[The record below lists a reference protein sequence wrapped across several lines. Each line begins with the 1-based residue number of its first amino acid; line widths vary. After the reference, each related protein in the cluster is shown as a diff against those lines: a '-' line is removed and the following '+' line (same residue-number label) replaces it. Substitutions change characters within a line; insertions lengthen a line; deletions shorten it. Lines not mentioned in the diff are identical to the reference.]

1 MRALASRRRLPSFLP
16 SLFNAQTMKISEIK
30 QALVEVEAVN
40 FRLPTGEYLPAHF
53 HVTEVGLVS
62 KHFIDCGGVERQEK
76 VANFQLWE
84 AGDYDHRLAPQKF
97 LHILDLSQRLL
108 GSEDLD
114 IEVEYQQATI
124 GKFGLTREGNDFVL
138 TPKQTA
144 CLAQDACGIP
154 PKDFALP
161 QLQLAGCTPGGGC
174 C

>member
-1 MRALASRRRLPSFLP
+1 
-16 SLFNAQTMKISEIK
+16 MKISEIK
-30 QALVEVEAVN
+30 QALAEVEAIN
-40 FRLPTGEYLPAHF
+40 FRLPTGEYLPSHF

-62 KHFIDCGGVERQEK
+62 KHFIDCGGVERRET

-97 LHILDLSQRLL
+97 LHILKLSEKIL
-108 GSEDLD
+108 GQEDLD

-124 GKFGLTREGNDFVL
+124 GKFGLRFDGTDFVL

-154 PKDFALP
+154 AAQQFALP
-161 QLQLAGCTPGGGC
+161 QLQTAGGCTPGGGC

>member
-1 MRALASRRRLPSFLP
+1 
-16 SLFNAQTMKISEIK
+16 MKISELK
-30 QALVEVEAVN
+30 EALAGLAAIS
-40 FRLPTGEYLPAHF
+40 FRLPDGTALPAHF
-53 HVTEVGLVS
+53 HMTEVGLVT
-62 KHFIDCGGVERQEK
+62 KHFVDCGGVERKET

-97 LHILDLSQRLL
+97 LHILQLSTRIL
-108 GSEDLD
+108 GPQDLD

-124 GKFGLTREGNDFVL
+124 GKFGLAFDGRDFLL

-154 PKDFALP
+154 SAAFALP
-161 QLQLAGCTPGGGC
+161 QLPVATCTPGGGC

>member
-1 MRALASRRRLPSFLP
+1 
-16 SLFNAQTMKISEIK
+16 MKISEMK
-30 QALVEVEAVN
+30 QALAGLDAVN
-40 FRLPTGEYLPAHF
+40 FQLPDGRYLPSHF
-53 HVTEVGLVS
+53 HVTELGLVS
-62 KHFIDCGGVERQEK
+62 KHFIDCGGVERHET

-97 LHILDLSQRLL
+97 LHILQLSEKIL
-108 GSEDLD
+108 GREDLN

-124 GKFGLTREGNDFVL
+124 GKFGLRFDGQNFVL

-154 PKDFALP
+154 ADQFALP
-161 QLQLAGCTPGGGC
+161 QLPMADCTPGGGC

>member
-1 MRALASRRRLPSFLP
+1 
-16 SLFNAQTMKISEIK
+16 MKISEMK
-30 QALVEVEAVN
+30 QALVGLTAVN
-40 FRLPTGEYLPAHF
+40 FKLPDGTSLPPHF
-53 HVTEVGLVS
+53 HVTEVGLVT
-62 KHFIDCGGVERQEK
+62 KHFIDCGGVERRET

-97 LHILDLSQRLL
+97 LHILHLSEKILGRGDL
-108 GSEDLD
+108 E

-124 GKFGLTREGNDFVL
+124 GKFGLAFNGQNFVL

-154 PKDFALP
+154 DSQPFALP
-161 QLQLAGCTPGGGC
+161 QLQMAACAPGGGC

>member
-1 MRALASRRRLPSFLP
+1 
-16 SLFNAQTMKISEIK
+16 MKIAEMK
-30 QALVEVEAVN
+30 QSLAGLAAVN
-40 FRLPTGEYLPAHF
+40 FKLPNGTYLPAHF
-53 HVTEVGLVS
+53 HVTEVGLVT
-62 KHFIDCGGVERQEK
+62 KHFIDCGGVERKEN

-97 LHILDLSQRLL
+97 LHILALSEPIL

-114 IEVEYQQATI
+114 IEVEYQQDTI
-124 GKFGLTREGNDFVL
+124 AKFGLVFDGTDFLL

-154 PKDFALP
+154 DAQFALP
-161 QLQLAGCTPGGGC
+161 QLQIAGCTPGGGC

>member
-1 MRALASRRRLPSFLP
+1 MKIAELKQALAEVAAVRFRLPS
-16 SLFNAQTMKISEIK
+16 
-30 QALVEVEAVN
+30 
-40 FRLPTGEYLPAHF
+40 GEYLPAHF

-62 KHFIDCGGVERQEK
+62 KHFIDCGGVERREK

-97 LHILDLSQRLL
+97 LRILELSQRIL
-108 GSEDLD
+108 GSDDLD

-124 GKFGLTREGNDFVL
+124 GKFGLARAGSDFVL

-144 CLAQDACGIP
+144 CLTPDACGLP
-154 PKDFALP
+154 AAPAFALP
-161 QLQLAGCTPGGGC
+161 QLQMGGCTPGGGC